1 MAAEAGGDPRAWLA
15 ADETAAAFLSRSLSA
30 RPPILLPPPL
40 HRAPLRPGNVV
51 EIAGPSNS
59 GKSQLLLT
67 AAIQCIL
74 PKEWKGT
81 YFGGLGKAV
90 IYLDLDCRFD
100 VLRLAQVLRN
110 RIAECCGSTNP
121 RNEEFAE
128 DAAVDSSFENTLFSD
143 CMKRFLYARC
153 YNSSDFIAA
162 LQNMHSQ
169 SQAKSEVLGVGI
181 YFLMID
187 SIGSFYW
194 MDRDSQPI
202 TESKGRTLSRQSMT
216 EMVVQ
221 KLRRFFQLQPVLL
234 MVTKAPIYGEGFTTG
249 NDFQRGTSK
258 QTSEDSTIR
267 CTGPEEEKNI
277 SCREFMPSVW
287 QSFVTHR
294 IKLQDLGQ
302 EAELFSG
309 PGNKELPLHTSEWV
323 QPSLNTKDRFSI
335 TDDGV
340 ILIL

>member
-1 MAAEAGGDPRAWLA
+1 MAGVVAGGDPRAWLA
-15 ADETAAAFLSRSLSA
+15 VDETAAAVLSRSLST

-67 AAIQCIL
+67 AAVQCIL

-90 IYLDLDCRFD
+90 MYLDLDCRFD
-100 VLRLAQVLRN
+100 VLRLAQVLRR
-110 RIAECCGSTNP
+110 RITECRGSTNP
-121 RNEEFAE
+121 TNEEISQ
-128 DAAVDSSFENTLFSD
+128 DGTTNSSFENILFSD
-143 CMKRFLYARC
+143 CMKRFV
-153 YNSSDFIAA
+153 YNI
-162 LQNMHSQ
+162 HSQ
-169 SQAKSEVLGVGI
+169 SQAKNEVLGVGI

-202 TESKGRTLSRQSMT
+202 AESKGRTLSLQSMT
-216 EMVVQ
+216 ETVVQ
-221 KLRRFFQLQPVLL
+221 KLRKFLQLQPVLV
-234 MVTKAPIYGEGFTTG
+234 MVTKAPVYGEGFTTG

-258 QTSEDSTIR
+258 HTLEDSTMR
-267 CTGPEEEKNI
+267 CTGQEEEKRM

-309 PGNKELPLHTSEWV
+309 QENKELPLHTSEWM
-323 QPSLNTKDRFSI
+323 QPSLNAKDKFYI
-335 TDDGV
+335 TDIV
-340 ILIL
+340 LHFETATR